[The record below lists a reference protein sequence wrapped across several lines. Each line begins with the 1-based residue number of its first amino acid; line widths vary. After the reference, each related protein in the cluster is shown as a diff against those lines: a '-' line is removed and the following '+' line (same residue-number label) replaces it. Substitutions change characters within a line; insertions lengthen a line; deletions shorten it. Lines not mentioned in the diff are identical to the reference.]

1 MIVMLWTLLMPDTIP
16 RQASKPAQTKTS
28 ATVARN
34 LGPHKSLKHMKSSMR
49 DRCGHALSAI
59 KSQKAMTSALFIN
72 TTGPN
77 MIGGT
82 CTSVLLP
89 PVPLMA
95 THVVMM
101 NSTLYGGICRRTMAC
116 GPPWVVPN
124 VMGPSAVSKHSKN
137 IYQTAWAEKITL
149 AQNKPLML
157 RKHLNVISVQRNT
170 QHRLHYSSTRR
181 CTMALTRSMCAA
193 CVAKLSAQ
201 QQPSTNTKRYIKVAK
216 VFKPNSKF

>member
-1 MIVMLWTLLMPDTIP
+1 M
-16 RQASKPAQTKTS
+16 AS
-28 ATVARN
+28 N
-34 LGPHKSLKHMKSSMR
+34 LGPHKSLKHMKSSMW

-59 KSQKAMTSALFIN
+59 KSQKVMTSALFIN

-82 CTSVLLP
+82 CTSALLP

-95 THVVMM
+95 THMVMM
-101 NSTLYGGICRRTMAC
+101 NSTLYGGICRRTMVC

-124 VMGPSAVSKHSKN
+124 VMGPSAVSKPSRN
-137 IYQTAWAEKITL
+137 IYQAAWTKKISL

-157 RKHLNVISVQRNT
+157 RKDSTVMSVQRNT
-170 QHRLHYSSTRR
+170 PHRLHYSSTRG
-181 CTMALTRSMCAA
+181 CTKALTRSMCAA

-201 QQPSTNTKRYIKVAK
+201 QQPSTNMKRYIKVTK
-216 VFKPNSKF
+216 VLKPNFKF